1 MVLLLTSS
9 RFNILL
15 SYSSL
20 QPKTFLPS
28 TNHSFSVEPRRFA
41 LSIHLLPTSY
51 KNINANFMTADR
63 RHVVFYVDQWIVTN
77 SCSNYARCLTS
88 AWPFF
93 LYECL
98 LSSSWC
104 TNDQEESEEAR
115 KAGWTGNERKR
126 ATVNT
131 RETKNKQR
139 GKSIRSKGEVFFL
152 FPFPSSSSFSL
163 YLSPPSH
170 DLSVL
175 RTPT

>member
-15 SYSSL
+15 SYPSL

-41 LSIHLLPTSY
+41 LSIHLLPMPY
-51 KNINANFMTADR
+51 KNISANFMTIDR
-63 RHVVFYVDQWIVTN
+63 RHVVSYVDQWIVTN
-77 SCSNYARCLTS
+77 SCSIYARCLTS

-104 TNDQEESEEAR
+104 TNDWEESEEAR
-115 KAGWTGNERKR
+115 KAGWTGNERKKGDGEY
-126 ATVNT
+126 T
-131 RETKNKQR
+131 RDEEQAERKINKVER
-139 GKSIRSKGEVFFL
+139 RSLLPLSFSILFF
-152 FPFPSSSSFSL
+152 FPSVSFS
-163 YLSPPSH
+163 
-170 DLSVL
+170 V
-175 RTPT
+175 